1 VVRRSLI
8 IFILKH
14 NLLKFT
20 QKSTSRSYIR
30 GITSGIVM
38 ALVTTLLGIIG
49 QDLENEVNLFQ
60 IKQFYIIII
69 SSQKIFSG
77 RCVTYHGI
85 ISTKRIEHLFKFF

>member
-1 VVRRSLI
+1 
-8 IFILKH
+8 
-14 NLLKFT
+14 
-20 QKSTSRSYIR
+20 
-30 GITSGIVM
+30 M
-38 ALVTTLLGIIG
+38 AALVTTLLEDYWLL

-85 ISTKRIEHLFKFF
+85 ILTKRIEHWFKSFLQRLKIDSFYHALE